1 MSFGFRCSEIAF
13 FLRTTL
19 DEACWAAAQCVTNAF
34 WRLGCSGSATGAA
47 VVATAYLA
55 CLLAA
60 HAPSVMAPL
69 PLERRLLGDVDDE

>member
-1 MSFGFRCSEIAF
+1 MFFGFRCSEIAF
-13 FLRTTL
+13 LTRTTL
-19 DEACWAAAQCVTNAF
+19 AEAWCDAVAPSWLYVLVVIWSCDV
-34 WRLGCSGSATGAA
+34 TGAA